1 MEKFC
6 DIDYMRPDGEALL
19 WKIREATVQLKDS
32 REFET
37 AKTIFWRVQEEM
49 THFET
54 MSSLAYVR
62 NTMNTTDTFY
72 EKEMEYLFGMQPK
85 INVEMKKFRE
95 VLLASE
101 FLKDFK
107 EELGELY
114 IQQIKAEIRL
124 TDVCNVELQ
133 VKESRLKQEYSKIAA
148 TPTTEFH
155 GEKLNFYGLLKKMQ
169 SDDREIRKEAMEAWS
184 ALYESISGKLD
195 DIYTELMKIRLQIAE
210 NLGFSSYEDMVF
222 LQMGRYTYTQDDLAV
237 FRRQVC
243 EHVVPLCKTLFENQR
258 ERLGI
263 ETLHYYDESIVFSD
277 GNAMP
282 IGTTKELLEKAGKMY
297 REISKETGE
306 FFDFMLEYDLFDL
319 ETRSG
324 KQQGGYCTTF
334 PDYKAPFIFSNFN
347 GTDADIDVLT
357 HEAGHSF
364 EAYEAMRRISLSEQT
379 FSTSEVAEIHSMSME
394 FFTYP
399 WMELFFGEQA
409 EKYRKSH
416 LWDALECIPYMACV
430 DEFQHR
436 VYKEK
441 LFDAMERRSVWHALE
456 KKYMPWR
463 DYDGNAFLEN
473 GGFWMQKQHIFMEPF
488 YYIDYALARFG
499 SLEYYGHMMQDYEG
513 AWNDYYHLC
522 CAGGSKS
529 YPELLKTGNLSSPLK
544 DGTVKK
550 ILESIKEY
558 ISV

>member
-6 DIDYMRPDGEALL
+6 EMQYVRPDGEALL
-19 WKIREATVQLKDS
+19 QKIREATMQLRDS
-32 REFET
+32 GDFET
-37 AKTIFWRVQEEM
+37 AKTIFWSVQEEA

-62 NTMNTTDTFY
+62 NTINTKDAFY
-72 EKEMEYLFGMQPK
+72 EKEMEYLFGIQPRL
-85 INVEMKKFRE
+85 NVEMKAFHE
-95 VLLASE
+95 VLLASA
-101 FLKDFK
+101 FLADFEK
-107 EELGELY
+107 ELGELY
-114 IQQIKAEIRL
+114 VQQIKADIRL
-124 TDVCNVELQ
+124 TDACNVELQ
-133 VKESRLKQEYSKIAA
+133 VKESMLKQEYSKTAA
-148 TPTTEFH
+148 APTTQFH
-155 GEKLNFYGLLKKMQ
+155 GEELNFYGLLKKMQ
-169 SDDREIRKEAMEAWS
+169 SDNRMIRKEAMKAWA
-184 ALYESISGKLD
+184 ALYESISEKLD
-195 DIYTELMKIRLQIAE
+195 SIYTELMKLRLQMAE
-210 NLGFSSYEDMVF
+210 NLGFSSYEEMVF
-222 LQMGRYTYTQDDLAV
+222 LKMGRYTYTPEDLAV

-243 EHVVPLCKTLFENQR
+243 EHVVPICEKLFENQR
-258 ERLGI
+258 QRLGI
-263 ETLHYYDESIVFSD
+263 DTLHYYDESIVFPD

-282 IGTTKELLEKAGKMY
+282 IGTTQELLEKAGKMY
-297 REISKETGE
+297 REISKETGD
-306 FFDFMLEYDLFDL
+306 FFDFMLAYDLFDL
-319 ETRSG
+319 ETRNG

-364 EAYEAMRRISLSEQT
+364 EAYEAMRRIPLTEQT

-399 WMELFFGEQA
+399 WMELFFGEHA

-416 LWDALECIPYMACV
+416 LWDALECVPYMACV

-436 VYKEK
+436 VYEEK
-441 LFDAMERRSVWHALE
+441 LFDAMERRKVWSELE

-499 SLEYYGHMMQDYEG
+499 SLEYYGHMMQDYQS
-513 AWNDYYHLC
+513 AWEDYYHLC
-522 CAGGSKS
+522 CAGGSRS
-529 YPELLKTGNLSSPLK
+529 YPELLKIGNLSSPLEE
-544 DGTVKK
+544 GTVKK
-550 ILESIKEY
+550 ILDSIEEY
-558 ISV
+558 I

>member
-6 DIDYMRPDGEALL
+6 EMQYVRPDGEALL
-19 WKIREATVQLKDS
+19 QKIREATMQLRDS
-32 REFET
+32 GDFET
-37 AKTIFWRVQEEM
+37 AKTIFWSVQEEA

-62 NTMNTTDTFY
+62 NTINTKDAFY
-72 EKEMEYLFGMQPK
+72 EKEMEYLFGIQPRL
-85 INVEMKKFRE
+85 NVEMKAFHE
-95 VLLASE
+95 VLLASA
-101 FLKDFK
+101 FLADFEK
-107 EELGELY
+107 ELGEHY
-114 IQQIKAEIRL
+114 VQQIKADIRL
-124 TDVCNVELQ
+124 TDACNVELQ
-133 VKESRLKQEYSKIAA
+133 VKESMLKQEYSKTAA
-148 TPTTEFH
+148 APTTQFH
-155 GEKLNFYGLLKKMQ
+155 GEELNFYGLLKKMQ
-169 SDDREIRKEAMEAWS
+169 SDNRLIRKEAMEAWA
-184 ALYESISGKLD
+184 ALYESISEKLD
-195 DIYTELMKIRLQIAE
+195 SIYTELMKLRLQMAE
-210 NLGFSSYEDMVF
+210 NLGFSSYEEMVF
-222 LQMGRYTYTQDDLAV
+222 LKMGRYTYTPEDLAV

-243 EHVVPLCKTLFENQR
+243 EHIVPICEKLFENQR
-258 ERLGI
+258 QRLGI
-263 ETLHYYDESIVFSD
+263 DTLHYYDESIVFPD

-282 IGTTKELLEKAGKMY
+282 IGTTQELLEKAGKMY
-297 REISKETGE
+297 REISKETGD
-306 FFDFMLEYDLFDL
+306 FFDFMLAYDLFDL
-319 ETRSG
+319 ETRNG

-364 EAYEAMRRISLSEQT
+364 EAYEAMRRIPLTEQT

-399 WMELFFGEQA
+399 WMELFFGEHA

-416 LWDALECIPYMACV
+416 LWDALECVPYMACV

-436 VYKEK
+436 VYEEK
-441 LFDAMERRSVWHALE
+441 LFDAMERRKIWSELE

-499 SLEYYGHMMQDYEG
+499 SLEYYGHMMQDYQS
-513 AWNDYYHLC
+513 AWEDYYHLC
-522 CAGGSKS
+522 CAGGSRS
-529 YPELLKTGNLSSPLK
+529 YPELLKIGNLSSPLEE
-544 DGTVKK
+544 GTVKR
-550 ILESIKEY
+550 ILDSIEEY
-558 ISV
+558 I

>member
-6 DIDYMRPDGEALL
+6 EMQYVRPDGEALL
-19 WKIREATVQLKDS
+19 QKIREATMQLRDS
-32 REFET
+32 GDFET
-37 AKTIFWRVQEEM
+37 AKTIFWSVQEEA

-62 NTMNTTDTFY
+62 NTINTKDAFY
-72 EKEMEYLFGMQPK
+72 EKEMEYLFGIQPRL
-85 INVEMKKFRE
+85 NVEMKAFHE
-95 VLLASE
+95 VLLASA
-101 FLKDFK
+101 FLADFEK
-107 EELGELY
+107 ELGELY
-114 IQQIKAEIRL
+114 VQQIKADIRL
-124 TDVCNVELQ
+124 TDACNVELQ
-133 VKESRLKQEYSKIAA
+133 VKESMLKQEYSKTAA
-148 TPTTEFH
+148 APTTQFH
-155 GEKLNFYGLLKKMQ
+155 GEELNFYGLLKKMQ
-169 SDDREIRKEAMEAWS
+169 SDNRLIRKEAMEAWA
-184 ALYESISGKLD
+184 ALYESISEKLD
-195 DIYTELMKIRLQIAE
+195 SIYTELMKLRLQMAE
-210 NLGFSSYEDMVF
+210 NLGFSSYEEMVF
-222 LQMGRYTYTQDDLAV
+222 LKMGRYTYTPEDLAV

-243 EHVVPLCKTLFENQR
+243 EHIVPICEKLFENQR
-258 ERLGI
+258 QRLGI
-263 ETLHYYDESIVFSD
+263 DTLHYYDESIVFPD

-282 IGTTKELLEKAGKMY
+282 IGTTQELLEKAGKMY
-297 REISKETGE
+297 REISKETGD
-306 FFDFMLEYDLFDL
+306 FFDFMLAYDLFDL
-319 ETRSG
+319 ETRNG

-364 EAYEAMRRISLSEQT
+364 EAYEAMRRIPLTEQT

-399 WMELFFGEQA
+399 WMELFFGEHA

-416 LWDALECIPYMACV
+416 LWDALECVPYMACV

-436 VYKEK
+436 VYEEK
-441 LFDAMERRSVWHALE
+441 LFDAMERRKIWSELE

-499 SLEYYGHMMQDYEG
+499 SLEYYGHMMQDYQS
-513 AWNDYYHLC
+513 AWEDYYHLC
-522 CAGGSKS
+522 CAGGSRS
-529 YPELLKTGNLSSPLK
+529 YPELLKIGNLSSPLEE
-544 DGTVKK
+544 GTVKK
-550 ILESIKEY
+550 ILDSIEEY
-558 ISV
+558 I

>member
-6 DIDYMRPDGEALL
+6 EMQYVRPDGEALL
-19 WKIREATVQLKDS
+19 QKIREATMQLRDS
-32 REFET
+32 GDFET
-37 AKTIFWRVQEEM
+37 AKTIFWSVQEEA

-62 NTMNTTDTFY
+62 NTINTKDAFY
-72 EKEMEYLFGMQPK
+72 EKEMEYLFGIQPRL
-85 INVEMKKFRE
+85 NVEMKAFHE
-95 VLLASE
+95 VLLASA
-101 FLKDFK
+101 FLADFEK
-107 EELGELY
+107 ELGELY
-114 IQQIKAEIRL
+114 VQQIKADIRL
-124 TDVCNVELQ
+124 TDACNVELQ
-133 VKESRLKQEYSKIAA
+133 VKESMLKQEYSKTAA
-148 TPTTEFH
+148 APTTQFH
-155 GEKLNFYGLLKKMQ
+155 GEELNFYGLLKKMQ
-169 SDDREIRKEAMEAWS
+169 SDDRLIRKEAMEAWA
-184 ALYESISGKLD
+184 ALYESISEKLD
-195 DIYTELMKIRLQIAE
+195 SIYTELMKLRLQMAE
-210 NLGFSSYEDMVF
+210 NLGFSSYEEMVF
-222 LQMGRYTYTQDDLAV
+222 LKMGRYTYTPEDLAV

-243 EHVVPLCKTLFENQR
+243 EHVVPICEKLFENQR
-258 ERLGI
+258 QRLGI
-263 ETLHYYDESIVFSD
+263 DTLHYYDESIVFPD

-282 IGTTKELLEKAGKMY
+282 IGTTQELLEKAGKMY
-297 REISKETGE
+297 REISKETGD
-306 FFDFMLEYDLFDL
+306 FFDFMLAYDLFDL
-319 ETRSG
+319 ETRNG

-364 EAYEAMRRISLSEQT
+364 EAYEAMRRIPLTEQT

-399 WMELFFGEQA
+399 WMELFFGEHA

-416 LWDALECIPYMACV
+416 LWDALECVPYMACV

-436 VYKEK
+436 VYEEK
-441 LFDAMERRSVWHALE
+441 LFDAMERRKVWSELE

-499 SLEYYGHMMQDYEG
+499 SLEYYGHMMQDYQS
-513 AWNDYYHLC
+513 AWEDYYHLC
-522 CAGGSKS
+522 CAGGSRS
-529 YPELLKTGNLSSPLK
+529 YPELLKIGNLSSPLEE
-544 DGTVKK
+544 GTVKK
-550 ILESIKEY
+550 ILDSIEEY
-558 ISV
+558 I

>member
-6 DIDYMRPDGEALL
+6 EMQYVRPDGEVLL
-19 WKIREATVQLKDS
+19 QKIREATMQLRDS
-32 REFET
+32 GDFET
-37 AKTIFWRVQEEM
+37 AKTIFWSVQEEA

-62 NTMNTTDTFY
+62 NTINTKDAFY
-72 EKEMEYLFGMQPK
+72 EKEMEYLFGIQPRL
-85 INVEMKKFRE
+85 NVEMKAFHE
-95 VLLASE
+95 VLLASA
-101 FLKDFK
+101 FLADFEK
-107 EELGELY
+107 ELGELY
-114 IQQIKAEIRL
+114 IQQIKADIRL
-124 TDVCNVELQ
+124 TDACNVELQ
-133 VKESRLKQEYSKIAA
+133 VKESMLKQEYSKTAA
-148 TPTTEFH
+148 APTTQFH
-155 GEKLNFYGLLKKMQ
+155 GEELNFYGLLKKMQ
-169 SDDREIRKEAMEAWS
+169 SDDRLIRKEAMEAWA
-184 ALYESISGKLD
+184 ALYESISEKLD
-195 DIYTELMKIRLQIAE
+195 SIYTELMKLRLQMAG
-210 NLGFSSYEDMVF
+210 NLGFSSYEEMVF
-222 LQMGRYTYTQDDLAV
+222 LKMGRYTYTPEDLAV

-243 EHVVPLCKTLFENQR
+243 EHVVPICEKLFENQR
-258 ERLGI
+258 QRLGI
-263 ETLHYYDESIVFSD
+263 DTLHYYDESIVFPD

-282 IGTTKELLEKAGKMY
+282 IGTTQELLEKAGKMY
-297 REISKETGE
+297 REISKETGD

-319 ETRSG
+319 ETRNG

-364 EAYEAMRRISLSEQT
+364 EAYEAMRRIPLTEQT

-399 WMELFFGEQA
+399 WMELFFGEHA

-416 LWDALECIPYMACV
+416 LWDALECVPYMACV

-436 VYKEK
+436 VYEEK
-441 LFDAMERRSVWHALE
+441 LFDAMERRKVWSELE

-499 SLEYYGHMMQDYEG
+499 SLEYYGHMMQDYQS
-513 AWNDYYHLC
+513 AWEDYYHLC
-522 CAGGSKS
+522 CAGGSRS
-529 YPELLKTGNLSSPLK
+529 YPELLKIGNLSSPLEE
-544 DGTVKK
+544 GTVKK
-550 ILESIKEY
+550 ILDSIEEY
-558 ISV
+558 I

>member
-6 DIDYMRPDGEALL
+6 EMQYVRPDGEELL
-19 WKIREATVQLKDS
+19 QKIREATIQLRDS
-32 REFET
+32 GDFET
-37 AKTIFWRVQEEM
+37 AKTIFWSVQEEA

-62 NTMNTTDTFY
+62 NTINTKDAFY
-72 EKEMEYLFGMQPK
+72 EKEMEYLFGIQPRLD
-85 INVEMKKFRE
+85 VEMKAFHE
-95 VLLASE
+95 VLLASA
-101 FLKDFK
+101 FLADFEK
-107 EELGELY
+107 ELGELY
-114 IQQIKAEIRL
+114 IQQIKADIRL
-124 TDVCNVELQ
+124 TDACNVELQ
-133 VKESRLKQEYSKIAA
+133 VKESMLKQEYSKTAA
-148 TPTTEFH
+148 APTTQFH
-155 GEKLNFYGLLKKMQ
+155 GEELNFYGLLKKMQ
-169 SDDREIRKEAMEAWS
+169 SDDRLIRKEAMEAWA
-184 ALYESISGKLD
+184 ALYESISEKLD
-195 DIYTELMKIRLQIAE
+195 NIYTELMKLRLQMAE
-210 NLGFSSYEDMVF
+210 NLGFSSYEEMVF
-222 LQMGRYTYTQDDLAV
+222 LKMGRYTYTPEDLAV

-243 EHVVPLCKTLFENQR
+243 DYVVPICEKLFENQR
-258 ERLGI
+258 QRLGI
-263 ETLHYYDESIVFSD
+263 DTLRYYDESIVFPD

-297 REISKETGE
+297 REISKETGD

-319 ETRSG
+319 ETRNG

-364 EAYEAMRRISLSEQT
+364 EAYEAMRRIPLTEQT

-399 WMELFFGEQA
+399 WMELFFGEHA

-416 LWDALECIPYMACV
+416 LWDALECVPYMACV

-436 VYKEK
+436 VYEEK
-441 LFDAMERRSVWHALE
+441 LFDAMERRKVWSELE

-473 GGFWMQKQHIFMEPF
+473 GGFWMQKQHIFMDPF

-499 SLEYYGHMMQDYEG
+499 SLEYYGHMMQDYQS
-513 AWNDYYHLC
+513 AWEDYYHLC
-522 CAGGSKS
+522 CAGGSRS
-529 YPELLKTGNLSSPLK
+529 YPELLKIGYLSSPLEE
-544 DGTVKK
+544 GTVKK
-550 ILESIKEY
+550 VLESIEEY
-558 ISV
+558 I

>member
-6 DIDYMRPDGEALL
+6 EMQYVRPDGEVLL
-19 WKIREATVQLKDS
+19 QKIREATMQLRDS
-32 REFET
+32 GDFET
-37 AKTIFWRVQEEM
+37 AKTIFWSVQEEA

-62 NTMNTTDTFY
+62 NTINTKDAFY
-72 EKEMEYLFGMQPK
+72 EKEMEYLFGIQPRL
-85 INVEMKKFRE
+85 NVEMKAFHE
-95 VLLASE
+95 VLLASA
-101 FLKDFK
+101 FLADFEK
-107 EELGELY
+107 ELGELY
-114 IQQIKAEIRL
+114 VQQIKADIRL
-124 TDVCNVELQ
+124 TDACNVELQ
-133 VKESRLKQEYSKIAA
+133 VKESMLKQEYSKTAA
-148 TPTTEFH
+148 APTTQFH
-155 GEKLNFYGLLKKMQ
+155 GEELNFYGLLKKMQ
-169 SDDREIRKEAMEAWS
+169 SDNRLIRKEAMKAWA
-184 ALYESISGKLD
+184 ALYESISEKLD
-195 DIYTELMKIRLQIAE
+195 SIYTELMKLRLQMAG
-210 NLGFSSYEDMVF
+210 NLGFSSYEEMVF
-222 LQMGRYTYTQDDLAV
+222 LKMGRYTYTPEDLAV

-243 EHVVPLCKTLFENQR
+243 EHVVPICEKLFENQR
-258 ERLGI
+258 RRLGI
-263 ETLHYYDESIVFSD
+263 DTLHYYDESIVFPD

-282 IGTTKELLEKAGKMY
+282 IGTTQELLEKAGKMY
-297 REISKETGE
+297 REISKETGD
-306 FFDFMLEYDLFDL
+306 FFDFMLAYDLFDL
-319 ETRSG
+319 ETRNG

-364 EAYEAMRRISLSEQT
+364 EAYEAMRRIPLTEQT

-399 WMELFFGEQA
+399 WMELFFGEHA

-416 LWDALECIPYMACV
+416 LWDALECVPYMACV

-436 VYKEK
+436 VYEEK
-441 LFDAMERRSVWHALE
+441 LFDAMERRKVWSELE

-499 SLEYYGHMMQDYEG
+499 SLEYYGHMMQDYQS
-513 AWNDYYHLC
+513 AWEDYYHLC
-522 CAGGSKS
+522 CAGGSRS
-529 YPELLKTGNLSSPLK
+529 YPELLKIGNLSSPLEE
-544 DGTVKK
+544 GTVKK
-550 ILESIKEY
+550 ILDSIEEY
-558 ISV
+558 I

>member
-6 DIDYMRPDGEALL
+6 EMQYVRPDGEALL
-19 WKIREATVQLKDS
+19 QKIREATMQLRDS
-32 REFET
+32 GDFET
-37 AKTIFWRVQEEM
+37 AKTIFWSVQEEA

-62 NTMNTTDTFY
+62 NTIDTKDAFY
-72 EKEMEYLFGMQPK
+72 EKEMEYLFGIQPRL
-85 INVEMKKFRE
+85 NVEMKAFHE
-95 VLLASE
+95 VLLASA
-101 FLKDFK
+101 FLADFEK
-107 EELGELY
+107 ELGELY
-114 IQQIKAEIRL
+114 VQQIKADIRL
-124 TDVCNVELQ
+124 TDACNVELQ
-133 VKESRLKQEYSKIAA
+133 VKESMLKQEYSKTAA
-148 TPTTEFH
+148 APTTQFH
-155 GEKLNFYGLLKKMQ
+155 GEELNFYGLLKKMQ
-169 SDDREIRKEAMEAWS
+169 SDNRLIRKEAMKAWA
-184 ALYESISGKLD
+184 ALYESISEKLD
-195 DIYTELMKIRLQIAE
+195 SIYTELMKLRLQMAE
-210 NLGFSSYEDMVF
+210 NLGFSSYEEMVF
-222 LQMGRYTYTQDDLAV
+222 LKMGRYTYTPEDLAV

-243 EHVVPLCKTLFENQR
+243 EHVVPICEKLFENQR
-258 ERLGI
+258 QRLGI
-263 ETLHYYDESIVFSD
+263 DTLHYYDESIVFPD

-282 IGTTKELLEKAGKMY
+282 IGTTQELLEKAGKMY
-297 REISKETGE
+297 REISKETGD
-306 FFDFMLEYDLFDL
+306 FFDFMLAYDLFDL
-319 ETRSG
+319 ETRNG

-364 EAYEAMRRISLSEQT
+364 EAYEAMRRIPLTEQT

-399 WMELFFGEQA
+399 WMELFFGEHA

-416 LWDALECIPYMACV
+416 LWDVLECVPYMACV

-436 VYKEK
+436 VYEEK
-441 LFDAMERRSVWHALE
+441 LFDAMERRKVWSELE

-499 SLEYYGHMMQDYEG
+499 SLEYYGHMMQDYQS
-513 AWNDYYHLC
+513 AWEDYYHLC
-522 CAGGSKS
+522 CAGGSRS
-529 YPELLKTGNLSSPLK
+529 YPELLKIGNLSSPLEE
-544 DGTVKK
+544 GTVKK
-550 ILESIKEY
+550 ILDSIEEY
-558 ISV
+558 I

>member
-1 MEKFC
+1 MQ
-6 DIDYMRPDGEALL
+6 YVRPDGEALIRD
-19 WKIREATVQLKDS
+19 IREATNGLKDS
-32 REFET
+32 KVYET
-37 AKTIFWRVQEEM
+37 ARNIFWKIQEEA

-54 MSSLAYVR
+54 MSSLASVR
-62 NTMNTTDTFY
+62 NTIDTTDEFY

-85 INVEMKKFRE
+85 IDVEMKAFQE
-95 VLLASE
+95 ALLASDFLEE
-101 FLKDFK
+101 FEK
-107 EELGELY
+107 ELGELY
-114 IQQIKAEIRL
+114 MQQLKANIRL
-124 TDVCNVELQ
+124 TDACNVELQ
-133 VKESRLKQEYSKIAA
+133 VKESMLKQEYSKIAA
-148 TPTTEFH
+148 APTTEFH
-155 GEKLNFYGLLKKMQ
+155 GEELNFYGLLKKMQ
-169 SDDREIRKEAMEAWS
+169 SDDRLIRKEALEAWS

-195 DIYTELMKIRLQIAE
+195 EIYTELMKLRLQMAE
-210 NLGFSSYEDMVF
+210 NLGFESYEDMVF
-222 LQMGRYTYTQDDLAV
+222 LKMGRFTYTPEDLAV
-237 FRRQVC
+237 FRQQVC
-243 EHVVPLCKTLFENQR
+243 EHVVPICEKLFENQR
-258 ERLGI
+258 QRLGLDA
-263 ETLHYYDESIVFSD
+263 LHYYDESMVFPD

-282 IGTTKELLEKAGKMY
+282 MGTTQELLDKAGKMY

-319 ETRSG
+319 ETRNG

-334 PDYKAPFIFSNFN
+334 PDFKAPFIFSNFN

-364 EAYEAMRRISLSEQT
+364 EAYEAMRRIPLTEQT

-416 LWDALECIPYMACV
+416 LWDALECVPYMACV

-436 VYKEK
+436 VYDEK
-441 LFDAMERRSVWHALE
+441 LFDAMERRKVWSELE

-473 GGFWMQKQHIFMEPF
+473 GGFWMQKQHIFMYPF

-499 SLEYYGHMMQDYEG
+499 SLEYYGHMMQDYQS
-513 AWNDYYHLC
+513 AWKDYYHLC

-529 YPELLKTGNLSSPLK
+529 YPELLKIGNLSSPFEE
-544 DGTVKK
+544 GTVKNV
-550 ILESIKEY
+550 LELIKDY
-558 ISV
+558 I

>member
-6 DIDYMRPDGEALL
+6 EMQYVRPDGEALL
-19 WKIREATVQLKDS
+19 QKIREATMQLRDS
-32 REFET
+32 GDFET
-37 AKTIFWRVQEEM
+37 AKTIFWSVQEEA

-62 NTMNTTDTFY
+62 NTINTKDAFY
-72 EKEMEYLFGMQPK
+72 EKEMEYLFGIQPRL
-85 INVEMKKFRE
+85 NVEMKAFHE
-95 VLLASE
+95 VLLASA
-101 FLKDFK
+101 FLADFEK
-107 EELGELY
+107 ELGELY
-114 IQQIKAEIRL
+114 VQQIKADIRL
-124 TDVCNVELQ
+124 TDACNVELQ
-133 VKESRLKQEYSKIAA
+133 VKESMLKQEYSKTAA
-148 TPTTEFH
+148 APTTQFH
-155 GEKLNFYGLLKKMQ
+155 GEELNFYGLLKKMQ
-169 SDDREIRKEAMEAWS
+169 SDNRLIRKEAMEAWA
-184 ALYESISGKLD
+184 ALYESISEKLD
-195 DIYTELMKIRLQIAE
+195 SIYTELMKLRLQMAE
-210 NLGFSSYEDMVF
+210 NLGFSSYEEMVF
-222 LQMGRYTYTQDDLAV
+222 LKMGRYTYTPEDLAV

-243 EHVVPLCKTLFENQR
+243 EHIVPICEKLFENQR
-258 ERLGI
+258 QRLGI
-263 ETLHYYDESIVFSD
+263 DTLHYYDESIVFPD

-282 IGTTKELLEKAGKMY
+282 IGTTQELLEKAGKMY
-297 REISKETGE
+297 REISKETGD
-306 FFDFMLEYDLFDL
+306 FFDFMLAYDLFDL
-319 ETRSG
+319 ETRNG

-364 EAYEAMRRISLSEQT
+364 EAYEAMRRIPLTEQT

-399 WMELFFGEQA
+399 WMELFFGEHA

-416 LWDALECIPYMACV
+416 LWDALECVPYMACV

-436 VYKEK
+436 VYEEK
-441 LFDAMERRSVWHALE
+441 LFDAMERRKIWSELE

-499 SLEYYGHMMQDYEG
+499 SLEYYGHMMQDYQS
-513 AWNDYYHLC
+513 AWEDYYHLC
-522 CAGGSKS
+522 CAGGSRS
-529 YPELLKTGNLSSPLK
+529 YPELLKIGNLSSPLEE
-544 DGTVKK
+544 GTVKR
-550 ILESIKEY
+550 ILDSIEEY
-558 ISV
+558 I

>member
-6 DIDYMRPDGEALL
+6 EMQYVRPDGEALL
-19 WKIREATVQLKDS
+19 QKIREATMQLRDS
-32 REFET
+32 GDFET
-37 AKTIFWRVQEEM
+37 AKTIFWSVQEEA

-62 NTMNTTDTFY
+62 NTINTKDAFY
-72 EKEMEYLFGMQPK
+72 EKEMEYLFGIQPRL
-85 INVEMKKFRE
+85 NVEMKAFHE
-95 VLLASE
+95 VLLASA
-101 FLKDFK
+101 FLADFEK
-107 EELGELY
+107 ELGELY
-114 IQQIKAEIRL
+114 VQQIKADIRL
-124 TDVCNVELQ
+124 TDACNVELQ
-133 VKESRLKQEYSKIAA
+133 VKESMLKQEYSKTAA
-148 TPTTEFH
+148 APTTQFH
-155 GEKLNFYGLLKKMQ
+155 GEELNFYGLLKKMQ
-169 SDDREIRKEAMEAWS
+169 SDNRLIRKEAMEAWA
-184 ALYESISGKLD
+184 ALYESISEKLD
-195 DIYTELMKIRLQIAE
+195 SIYTELMKLRLQMAE
-210 NLGFSSYEDMVF
+210 NLGFSSYEEMVF
-222 LQMGRYTYTQDDLAV
+222 LKMGRYTYTPEDLAV

-243 EHVVPLCKTLFENQR
+243 EHVVPICEKLFENQR
-258 ERLGI
+258 RRLGI
-263 ETLHYYDESIVFSD
+263 DTLHYYDESIVFPD

-282 IGTTKELLEKAGKMY
+282 IGTTQELLEKAGKMY
-297 REISKETGE
+297 REISKETGD
-306 FFDFMLEYDLFDL
+306 FFDFMLAYDLFDL
-319 ETRSG
+319 ETRNG

-364 EAYEAMRRISLSEQT
+364 EAYEAMRRIPLTEQT

-399 WMELFFGEQA
+399 WMELFFGEHA

-416 LWDALECIPYMACV
+416 LWDALECVPYMACV

-436 VYKEK
+436 VYEEK
-441 LFDAMERRSVWHALE
+441 LFDAMERRKVWSELE

-499 SLEYYGHMMQDYEG
+499 SLEYYGHMMQDYQS
-513 AWNDYYHLC
+513 AWEDYYHLC
-522 CAGGSKS
+522 CAGGSRS
-529 YPELLKTGNLSSPLK
+529 YPELLKIGNLSSPLEE
-544 DGTVKK
+544 GTVKK
-550 ILESIKEY
+550 ILDSIEEY
-558 ISV
+558 I

>member
-6 DIDYMRPDGEALL
+6 EMQYVRPDGEALL
-19 WKIREATVQLKDS
+19 QKIREATMQLRDS
-32 REFET
+32 GDFET
-37 AKTIFWRVQEEM
+37 AKTIFWSVQEEA

-62 NTMNTTDTFY
+62 NTINTKDAFY
-72 EKEMEYLFGMQPK
+72 EKEMEYLFGIQPK
-85 INVEMKKFRE
+85 LNVEMKAFHE
-95 VLLASE
+95 VLLASA
-101 FLKDFK
+101 FLADFEK
-107 EELGELY
+107 ELGELY
-114 IQQIKAEIRL
+114 IQQIKADIRL
-124 TDVCNVELQ
+124 TDACNVELQ
-133 VKESRLKQEYSKIAA
+133 VKESMLKQEYSKTAA
-148 TPTTEFH
+148 APTTQFH
-155 GEKLNFYGLLKKMQ
+155 GEELNFYGLLKKMQ
-169 SDDREIRKEAMEAWS
+169 SDDRLIRKEAMEAWA
-184 ALYESISGKLD
+184 ALYESISEKLD
-195 DIYTELMKIRLQIAE
+195 SIYTELMKLRLQMAE
-210 NLGFSSYEDMVF
+210 NLGFSSYEEMVF
-222 LQMGRYTYTQDDLAV
+222 LKMGRYTYTPEDLAV

-243 EHVVPLCKTLFENQR
+243 EHIVPICEKLFENQR
-258 ERLGI
+258 QRLGI
-263 ETLHYYDESIVFSD
+263 DTLHYYDESIVFPD

-282 IGTTKELLEKAGKMY
+282 IGTTQELLEKAGKMY
-297 REISKETGE
+297 REISKETGD
-306 FFDFMLEYDLFDL
+306 FFDFMLAYDLFDL
-319 ETRSG
+319 ETRNG

-364 EAYEAMRRISLSEQT
+364 EAYEAMRRIPLTEQT

-399 WMELFFGEQA
+399 WMELFFGEHA

-416 LWDALECIPYMACV
+416 LWDALECVPYMACV

-436 VYKEK
+436 VYEEK
-441 LFDAMERRSVWHALE
+441 LFDAMERRKIWSELE

-499 SLEYYGHMMQDYEG
+499 SLEYYGHMMQDYQS
-513 AWNDYYHLC
+513 AWEDYYHLC
-522 CAGGSKS
+522 CAGGSRS
-529 YPELLKTGNLSSPLK
+529 YPELLKIGNLSSPLEE
-544 DGTVKK
+544 GTVKR
-550 ILESIKEY
+550 ILDSIEEY
-558 ISV
+558 I

>member
-6 DIDYMRPDGEALL
+6 EMQYVRPDGEELL
-19 WKIREATVQLKDS
+19 QKIREATIQLRDS
-32 REFET
+32 GDFET
-37 AKTIFWRVQEEM
+37 AKTIFWSVQEEA

-62 NTMNTTDTFY
+62 NTINTKDAFY
-72 EKEMEYLFGMQPK
+72 EKEMEYLFGIQPRLD
-85 INVEMKKFRE
+85 VEMKAFHE
-95 VLLASE
+95 VLLASA
-101 FLKDFK
+101 FLADFEK
-107 EELGELY
+107 ELGELY
-114 IQQIKAEIRL
+114 IQQIKADIRL
-124 TDVCNVELQ
+124 TDACNVELQ
-133 VKESRLKQEYSKIAA
+133 VKESMLKQEYSKTAA
-148 TPTTEFH
+148 APTTQFH
-155 GEKLNFYGLLKKMQ
+155 GEELNFYGLLKKMQ
-169 SDDREIRKEAMEAWS
+169 SDDRLIRKEAMEAWA
-184 ALYESISGKLD
+184 ALYESISEKLD
-195 DIYTELMKIRLQIAE
+195 NIYTELMKLRLQMAE
-210 NLGFSSYEDMVF
+210 NLGFSSYEEMVF
-222 LQMGRYTYTQDDLAV
+222 LKMGRYTYTPEDLAV

-243 EHVVPLCKTLFENQR
+243 DYVVPICEKLFENQR
-258 ERLGI
+258 QRLGI
-263 ETLHYYDESIVFSD
+263 DTLRYYDESIVFPD

-297 REISKETGE
+297 REISKETGD

-319 ETRSG
+319 ETRNG

-364 EAYEAMRRISLSEQT
+364 EAYEAMRRIPLTEQT

-399 WMELFFGEQA
+399 WMELFFGEHA

-416 LWDALECIPYMACV
+416 LWDALECVPYMACV

-436 VYKEK
+436 VYEEK
-441 LFDAMERRSVWHALE
+441 LFDAMERRKVWSELE

-473 GGFWMQKQHIFMEPF
+473 GGFWMQKQHIFMDPF

-499 SLEYYGHMMQDYEG
+499 SLEYYGHMMQDYQS
-513 AWNDYYHLC
+513 AWEDYYHLC
-522 CAGGSKS
+522 CAGGSRS
-529 YPELLKTGNLSSPLK
+529 YPELLKIGNLSSPLEE
-544 DGTVKK
+544 GTVKK
-550 ILESIKEY
+550 VLESIEEY
-558 ISV
+558 I

>member
-6 DIDYMRPDGEALL
+6 EMQYVRPDGEALL
-19 WKIREATVQLKDS
+19 QKIREATMQLRDS
-32 REFET
+32 GDFET
-37 AKTIFWRVQEEM
+37 AKTIFWSVQEKA

-62 NTMNTTDTFY
+62 NTINTKDAFY
-72 EKEMEYLFGMQPK
+72 EKEMEYLFGIQPRL
-85 INVEMKKFRE
+85 NVEMKAFHE
-95 VLLASE
+95 VLLASA
-101 FLKDFK
+101 FLADFEK
-107 EELGELY
+107 ELGELY
-114 IQQIKAEIRL
+114 VQQIKADIRL
-124 TDVCNVELQ
+124 TDACNVELQ
-133 VKESRLKQEYSKIAA
+133 VKESMLKQEYSKTAA
-148 TPTTEFH
+148 APTTQFH
-155 GEKLNFYGLLKKMQ
+155 GEELNFYGLLKKMQ
-169 SDDREIRKEAMEAWS
+169 SDDRLIRKEAMEAWA
-184 ALYESISGKLD
+184 ALYESISEKLD
-195 DIYTELMKIRLQIAE
+195 SIYTELMKLRLQMAE
-210 NLGFSSYEDMVF
+210 NLGFSSYEEMVF
-222 LQMGRYTYTQDDLAV
+222 LKMGRYTYTPEDLAV

-243 EHVVPLCKTLFENQR
+243 EHVVPICEKLFENQR
-258 ERLGI
+258 RRLGI
-263 ETLHYYDESIVFSD
+263 DTLHYYDESIVFPD

-282 IGTTKELLEKAGKMY
+282 IGTTQELLEKAGNMY
-297 REISKETGE
+297 REISKETGD
-306 FFDFMLEYDLFDL
+306 FFDFMLAYDLFDL
-319 ETRSG
+319 ETRNG

-364 EAYEAMRRISLSEQT
+364 EAYEAMRRIPLTEQT

-399 WMELFFGEQA
+399 WMELFFGEHA

-416 LWDALECIPYMACV
+416 LWDALECVPYMACV

-436 VYKEK
+436 VYEEK
-441 LFDAMERRSVWHALE
+441 LFDAMERRKIWSELE

-499 SLEYYGHMMQDYEG
+499 SLEYYGHMMQDYQS
-513 AWNDYYHLC
+513 AWEDYYHLC
-522 CAGGSKS
+522 CAGGSRS
-529 YPELLKTGNLSSPLK
+529 YPELLKIGNLSSPLEE
-544 DGTVKK
+544 GTVKK
-550 ILESIKEY
+550 ILDSIEEY
-558 ISV
+558 I

>member
-6 DIDYMRPDGEALL
+6 NMQYVRPDGEALIRD
-19 WKIREATVQLKDS
+19 IREATNGLKDS
-32 REFET
+32 KVYET
-37 AKTIFWRVQEEM
+37 ARNIFWKIQEEA

-54 MSSLAYVR
+54 MSSLASVR
-62 NTMNTTDTFY
+62 NTIDTTDEFY
-72 EKEMEYLFGMQPK
+72 EKEMEYLFGMQPR
-85 INVEMKKFRE
+85 IDVEMKAFQE
-95 VLLASE
+95 ALLASDFLEE
-101 FLKDFK
+101 FEK
-107 EELGELY
+107 ELGELY
-114 IQQIKAEIRL
+114 MQQLKANIRL
-124 TDVCNVELQ
+124 TDACNVELQ
-133 VKESRLKQEYSKIAA
+133 VKESMLKQEYSKIAA
-148 TPTTEFH
+148 APTTEFH
-155 GEKLNFYGLLKKMQ
+155 GEELNFYGLLKKMQ
-169 SDDREIRKEAMEAWS
+169 SDDRLIRKEALEAWS
-184 ALYESISGKLD
+184 ALYESISGELD
-195 DIYTELMKIRLQIAE
+195 EIYTELMKLRLQMAE
-210 NLGFSSYEDMVF
+210 NLEFESYEDMVF
-222 LQMGRYTYTQDDLAV
+222 LKMGRFTYTPEDLAV
-237 FRRQVC
+237 FRQQVC
-243 EHVVPLCKTLFENQR
+243 EHVVPICEKLFENQR
-258 ERLGI
+258 QRLGLDA
-263 ETLHYYDESIVFSD
+263 LHYYDESIVFPD

-282 IGTTKELLEKAGKMY
+282 MGTTQELLDKAGKMY

-319 ETRSG
+319 ETRNG

-334 PDYKAPFIFSNFN
+334 PDFKAPFIFSNFN

-364 EAYEAMRRISLSEQT
+364 EAYEAMRRIPLTEQT

-416 LWDALECIPYMACV
+416 LWDALECVPYMACV

-436 VYKEK
+436 VYDEK
-441 LFDAMERRSVWHALE
+441 LFDAMERRKVWSELE

-473 GGFWMQKQHIFMEPF
+473 GGFWMQKQHIFMYPF

-499 SLEYYGHMMQDYEG
+499 SLEYYGHMMKDYQS
-513 AWNDYYHLC
+513 AWKDYYHLC

-529 YPELLKTGNLSSPLK
+529 YPDLLKIGNLSSPFEE
-544 DGTVKK
+544 GTVKNV
-550 ILESIKEY
+550 LELIKDY
-558 ISV
+558 I

>member
-6 DIDYMRPDGEALL
+6 NMQYVRPDGEALIRD
-19 WKIREATVQLKDS
+19 IREATNGLKDS
-32 REFET
+32 KVYET
-37 AKTIFWRVQEEM
+37 ARNIFWKIQEEA

-54 MSSLAYVR
+54 MSSLASVR
-62 NTMNTTDTFY
+62 NTIDTTDEFY

-85 INVEMKKFRE
+85 IDVEMKAFQE
-95 VLLASE
+95 ALLASDFLEE
-101 FLKDFK
+101 FEK
-107 EELGELY
+107 ELGELY
-114 IQQIKAEIRL
+114 MQQLKANIRL
-124 TDVCNVELQ
+124 TDACNVELQ
-133 VKESRLKQEYSKIAA
+133 VKESMLKQEYSKIAVV
-148 TPTTEFH
+148 PTTEFH
-155 GEKLNFYGLLKKMQ
+155 GEELNFYGLLKKMQ
-169 SDDREIRKEAMEAWS
+169 SDDRLIRKEALEAWS

-195 DIYTELMKIRLQIAE
+195 EIYTELMKLRLQMAE
-210 NLGFSSYEDMVF
+210 NLGFESYEDMVF
-222 LQMGRYTYTQDDLAV
+222 LKMGRFTYTPEDLAV
-237 FRRQVC
+237 FRQQVC
-243 EHVVPLCKTLFENQR
+243 EHVVPICEKLFENQR
-258 ERLGI
+258 QRLGLDA
-263 ETLHYYDESIVFSD
+263 LHYYDESMVFPD

-282 IGTTKELLEKAGKMY
+282 MGTTQELLDKAGKMY

-319 ETRSG
+319 ETRNG

-334 PDYKAPFIFSNFN
+334 PDFKAPFIFSNFN

-364 EAYEAMRRISLSEQT
+364 EAYEAMRRIPLTEQT

-416 LWDALECIPYMACV
+416 LWDALECVPYMACV

-436 VYKEK
+436 VYDEK
-441 LFDAMERRSVWHALE
+441 LFDAMERRKVWSELE

-463 DYDGNAFLEN
+463 DYDGNTFLEN
-473 GGFWMQKQHIFMEPF
+473 GGFWMQKQHIFMYPF

-499 SLEYYGHMMQDYEG
+499 SLEYYGHMMQDYQS
-513 AWNDYYHLC
+513 AWKDYYHLC

-529 YPELLKTGNLSSPLK
+529 YPELLKIGNLSSPFEE
-544 DGTVKK
+544 GTVKK
-550 ILESIKEY
+550 ILDLIEEY
-558 ISV
+558 I

>member
-6 DIDYMRPDGEALL
+6 EMQYVRPDGEALL
-19 WKIREATVQLKDS
+19 QKIREATMQLRDS
-32 REFET
+32 GDFET
-37 AKTIFWRVQEEM
+37 AKTIFWSVQEEA

-62 NTMNTTDTFY
+62 NTINTKDAFY
-72 EKEMEYLFGMQPK
+72 EKEMEYLFGIQPRL
-85 INVEMKKFRE
+85 NVEMKAFHE
-95 VLLASE
+95 VLLASA
-101 FLKDFK
+101 FLADFEK
-107 EELGELY
+107 ELGELY
-114 IQQIKAEIRL
+114 VQQIKADIRL
-124 TDVCNVELQ
+124 TDACNVELQ
-133 VKESRLKQEYSKIAA
+133 VKESMLKQEYSKTAA
-148 TPTTEFH
+148 APTTQFH
-155 GEKLNFYGLLKKMQ
+155 GEELNFYGLLKKMQ
-169 SDDREIRKEAMEAWS
+169 SDNRLIRKEAMKAWA
-184 ALYESISGKLD
+184 ALYESISEKLD
-195 DIYTELMKIRLQIAE
+195 SIYTELMKLRLQMAE
-210 NLGFSSYEDMVF
+210 NLGFSSYEEMVF
-222 LQMGRYTYTQDDLAV
+222 LKMGRYTYTPEDLAV

-243 EHVVPLCKTLFENQR
+243 EHVVPICEKLFENQR
-258 ERLGI
+258 QRLGI
-263 ETLHYYDESIVFSD
+263 DTLHYYDESIVFPD

-282 IGTTKELLEKAGKMY
+282 IGTTQELLEKAGKMY
-297 REISKETGE
+297 REISKETGD
-306 FFDFMLEYDLFDL
+306 FFDFMLAYDLFDL
-319 ETRSG
+319 ETRNG

-364 EAYEAMRRISLSEQT
+364 EAYEAMRRIPLTEQT

-399 WMELFFGEQA
+399 WMELFFGEHA

-416 LWDALECIPYMACV
+416 LWDALECVPYMACV

-436 VYKEK
+436 VYEEK
-441 LFDAMERRSVWHALE
+441 LFDAMERRKVWSELE

-499 SLEYYGHMMQDYEG
+499 SLEYYGHMMQDYQS
-513 AWNDYYHLC
+513 AWEDYYHLC
-522 CAGGSKS
+522 CAGGSRS
-529 YPELLKTGNLSSPLK
+529 YPELLKIGNLSSPLEE
-544 DGTVKK
+544 GTVKK
-550 ILESIKEY
+550 ILDSIEEY
-558 ISV
+558 I

>member
-6 DIDYMRPDGEALL
+6 EMQYVRPDGEALL
-19 WKIREATVQLKDS
+19 QKIREATMQLRDS
-32 REFET
+32 GDFET
-37 AKTIFWRVQEEM
+37 AKTIFWSVQEEA

-62 NTMNTTDTFY
+62 NTINTKDAFY
-72 EKEMEYLFGMQPK
+72 EKEMEYLFGIQPRL
-85 INVEMKKFRE
+85 NVEMKAFHE
-95 VLLASE
+95 VLLASA
-101 FLKDFK
+101 FLADFEK
-107 EELGELY
+107 ELGELY
-114 IQQIKAEIRL
+114 VQQIKADIRL
-124 TDVCNVELQ
+124 TDACNVELQ
-133 VKESRLKQEYSKIAA
+133 VKESMLKQEYSKTAA
-148 TPTTEFH
+148 APTTQFH
-155 GEKLNFYGLLKKMQ
+155 GEELNFYGLLKKMQ
-169 SDDREIRKEAMEAWS
+169 SDNRLIRKEAMKAWA
-184 ALYESISGKLD
+184 ALYESISEKLD
-195 DIYTELMKIRLQIAE
+195 SIYTELMKLRLQMAG
-210 NLGFSSYEDMVF
+210 NLGFSSYEEMVF
-222 LQMGRYTYTQDDLAV
+222 LKMGRYTYTPEDLAV

-243 EHVVPLCKTLFENQR
+243 EHVVPICEKLFENQR
-258 ERLGI
+258 RRLGI
-263 ETLHYYDESIVFSD
+263 DTLHYYDESIVFPD

-282 IGTTKELLEKAGKMY
+282 IGTTQELLEKAGKMY
-297 REISKETGE
+297 REISKETGD

-319 ETRSG
+319 ETRNG

-364 EAYEAMRRISLSEQT
+364 EAYEAMRRIPLTEQT

-399 WMELFFGEQA
+399 WMELFFGEHA

-416 LWDALECIPYMACV
+416 LWDALECVPYMACV

-436 VYKEK
+436 VYEEK
-441 LFDAMERRSVWHALE
+441 LFDAMERRKVWSELE

-499 SLEYYGHMMQDYEG
+499 SLEYYGHMMQDYQS
-513 AWNDYYHLC
+513 AWEDYYHLC
-522 CAGGSKS
+522 CAGGSRS
-529 YPELLKTGNLSSPLK
+529 YPELLKIGNLSSPLEEE
-544 DGTVKK
+544 TVKK
-550 ILESIKEY
+550 ILDSIEEY
-558 ISV
+558 I

>member
-6 DIDYMRPDGEALL
+6 EMQYVRPDGEALL
-19 WKIREATVQLKDS
+19 QKIREATMQLRDS
-32 REFET
+32 GDFET
-37 AKTIFWRVQEEM
+37 AKTIFGSVQEEA

-62 NTMNTTDTFY
+62 NTINTKDAFY
-72 EKEMEYLFGMQPK
+72 EKEMEYLFGIQPRL
-85 INVEMKKFRE
+85 NVEMKAFHE
-95 VLLASE
+95 VLLASA
-101 FLKDFK
+101 FLADFEK
-107 EELGELY
+107 ELGELY
-114 IQQIKAEIRL
+114 VQQIKADIRL
-124 TDVCNVELQ
+124 TDACNVELQ
-133 VKESRLKQEYSKIAA
+133 VKESMLKQEYSKTAA
-148 TPTTEFH
+148 APTTQFH
-155 GEKLNFYGLLKKMQ
+155 GEELNFYGLLKKMQ
-169 SDDREIRKEAMEAWS
+169 SDNRLIRKEAMKAWA
-184 ALYESISGKLD
+184 ALYESISEKLD
-195 DIYTELMKIRLQIAE
+195 SVYTELMKLRLQMAE
-210 NLGFSSYEDMVF
+210 NLGFSSYEEMVF
-222 LQMGRYTYTQDDLAV
+222 LKMGRYTYTPEDLAV

-243 EHVVPLCKTLFENQR
+243 EHIVPICEKLFENQR
-258 ERLGI
+258 QRLGI
-263 ETLHYYDESIVFSD
+263 DTLHYYDESIVFPD

-282 IGTTKELLEKAGKMY
+282 IGTTQELLEKAGKMY
-297 REISKETGE
+297 REISKETGD
-306 FFDFMLEYDLFDL
+306 FFDFMLAYDLFDL
-319 ETRSG
+319 ETRNG

-364 EAYEAMRRISLSEQT
+364 EAYEAMRRIPLTEQT

-399 WMELFFGEQA
+399 WMELFFGEHA

-416 LWDALECIPYMACV
+416 LWDALECVPYMACV

-436 VYKEK
+436 VYEEK
-441 LFDAMERRSVWHALE
+441 LFDAMERRKVWSELE

-499 SLEYYGHMMQDYEG
+499 SLEYYGHMMQDYQS
-513 AWNDYYHLC
+513 AWEDYYHLC
-522 CAGGSKS
+522 CAGGSRS
-529 YPELLKTGNLSSPLK
+529 YPELLKIGNLSSPLEE
-544 DGTVKK
+544 GTVKK
-550 ILESIKEY
+550 ILDSIEEY
-558 ISV
+558 I

>member
-6 DIDYMRPDGEALL
+6 NMQYVRPDGEALIRD
-19 WKIREATVQLKDS
+19 IREATNGLKDS
-32 REFET
+32 KVYET
-37 AKTIFWRVQEEM
+37 ARNIFWKIQEEA

-54 MSSLAYVR
+54 MSSLASVR
-62 NTMNTTDTFY
+62 NTIDTTDEFY

-85 INVEMKKFRE
+85 IDVEMKDFQE
-95 VLLASE
+95 ALLASDFLEE
-101 FLKDFK
+101 FEK
-107 EELGELY
+107 ELGELY
-114 IQQIKAEIRL
+114 MQQLKANIRL
-124 TDVCNVELQ
+124 TDACNVELQ
-133 VKESRLKQEYSKIAA
+133 VQESMLKQEYSKIAA
-148 TPTTEFH
+148 APTTEFH
-155 GEKLNFYGLLKKMQ
+155 GEELNFYGLLKKMQ
-169 SDDREIRKEAMEAWS
+169 SDDRLIRKEALEAWS

-195 DIYTELMKIRLQIAE
+195 EIYTELMKLRLQMAE
-210 NLGFSSYEDMVF
+210 NLGFESYEDMVF
-222 LQMGRYTYTQDDLAV
+222 LKMGRFTYTPEDLAV
-237 FRRQVC
+237 FRQQVC
-243 EHVVPLCKTLFENQR
+243 VHVVPICEKLFENQR
-258 ERLGI
+258 QRLGLDA
-263 ETLHYYDESIVFSD
+263 LHYYDESIVFPD

-282 IGTTKELLEKAGKMY
+282 MGTTQELLDKAGKMY

-319 ETRSG
+319 ETRNG

-334 PDYKAPFIFSNFN
+334 PDFKAPFIFSNFN
-347 GTDADIDVLT
+347 GPDADIDVLT

-364 EAYEAMRRISLSEQT
+364 EAYEAMRRIPLTEQT

-416 LWDALECIPYMACV
+416 LWDALECVPYMACV

-436 VYKEK
+436 VYDEK
-441 LFDAMERRSVWHALE
+441 LFDAMERRKVWSELE

-473 GGFWMQKQHIFMEPF
+473 GGFWMQKQHIFMYPF

-499 SLEYYGHMMQDYEG
+499 SLEYYGHMMQDYQS
-513 AWNDYYHLC
+513 AWKDYYHLC

-529 YPELLKTGNLSSPLK
+529 YPDLLKIGNLSSPFEE
-544 DGTVKK
+544 GTVKNV
-550 ILESIKEY
+550 LELIKDY
-558 ISV
+558 I

>member
-6 DIDYMRPDGEALL
+6 EMQYVRPDGEALL
-19 WKIREATVQLKDS
+19 QKIREATMQLRDS
-32 REFET
+32 GDFET
-37 AKTIFWRVQEEM
+37 AKTIFWSVQEEA

-62 NTMNTTDTFY
+62 NTINTKDAFY
-72 EKEMEYLFGMQPK
+72 EKEMEYLFGIQPRL
-85 INVEMKKFRE
+85 NVEMKAFHE
-95 VLLASE
+95 VLLASA
-101 FLKDFK
+101 FLADFEK
-107 EELGELY
+107 ELGELY
-114 IQQIKAEIRL
+114 VQQIKADIRL
-124 TDVCNVELQ
+124 TDACNVELQ
-133 VKESRLKQEYSKIAA
+133 VKESMLKQEYSKTAA
-148 TPTTEFH
+148 APTTQFH
-155 GEKLNFYGLLKKMQ
+155 GEELNFYGLLKKMQ
-169 SDDREIRKEAMEAWS
+169 SDDRLIRKEAMEAWA
-184 ALYESISGKLD
+184 ALYESISEKLD
-195 DIYTELMKIRLQIAE
+195 SIYTELMKLRLQMAE
-210 NLGFSSYEDMVF
+210 NLGFSSYEEMVF
-222 LQMGRYTYTQDDLAV
+222 LKMGRYTYTPEDLAV

-243 EHVVPLCKTLFENQR
+243 EHVVPICEKLFENQR
-258 ERLGI
+258 QRLGI
-263 ETLHYYDESIVFSD
+263 DTLHYYDESIVFPD

-282 IGTTKELLEKAGKMY
+282 IGTTQELLEKAGNMY
-297 REISKETGE
+297 REISKETGD
-306 FFDFMLEYDLFDL
+306 FFDFMLAYDLFDL
-319 ETRSG
+319 ETRNG

-364 EAYEAMRRISLSEQT
+364 EAYEAMRRIPLTEQT

-399 WMELFFGEQA
+399 WMELFFGEHA

-416 LWDALECIPYMACV
+416 LWDALECVPYMACV

-436 VYKEK
+436 VYEEK
-441 LFDAMERRSVWHALE
+441 LFDAMERRKIWSELE

-499 SLEYYGHMMQDYEG
+499 SLEYYGHMMQDYQS
-513 AWNDYYHLC
+513 AWEDYYHLC
-522 CAGGSKS
+522 CAGGSRS
-529 YPELLKTGNLSSPLK
+529 YPELLKIGNLSSPLEE
-544 DGTVKK
+544 GTVKK
-550 ILESIKEY
+550 ILDSIEEY
-558 ISV
+558 I

>member
-6 DIDYMRPDGEALL
+6 DMQYERPDGEALIRD
-19 WKIREATVQLKDS
+19 IREAANGLKDS
-32 REFET
+32 NVYET
-37 AKTIFWRVQEEM
+37 ARSIFWKVQEKA

-62 NTMNTTDTFY
+62 NTMDTTDEFY

-85 INVEMKKFRE
+85 IDVEMKIFQE
-95 VLLASE
+95 ALLDSE
-101 FLKDFK
+101 FLEEFEK
-107 EELGELY
+107 ELGELY
-114 IQQIKAEIRL
+114 MQQLKANIRL
-124 TDVCNVELQ
+124 TDACNVELQ
-133 VKESRLKQEYSKIAA
+133 VKESMLKQEYSKTAA
-148 TPTTEFH
+148 TSTTQFH
-155 GEKLNFYGLLKKMQ
+155 GEELNFYGLLKKMQ
-169 SDDREIRKEAMEAWS
+169 SDDRLIRKEALEAWS
-184 ALYESISGKLD
+184 ALYESISVKLD
-195 DIYTELMKIRLQIAE
+195 EIYTELMKIRLQMAE
-210 NLGFSSYEDMVF
+210 NLGFTSYEDMVF
-222 LQMGRYTYTQDDLAV
+222 LKMGRFTYTPEDLAV
-237 FRRQVC
+237 FRQQVC
-243 EHVVPLCKTLFENQR
+243 EHVVPICEKLFENQR
-258 ERLGI
+258 QRLGI
-263 ETLHYYDESIVFSD
+263 DTLHYYDESIVFPD

-282 IGTTKELLEKAGKMY
+282 IGTTQELLDKAGKMY

-319 ETRSG
+319 ETRNG
-324 KQQGGYCTTF
+324 KHQGGYCTTF

-364 EAYEAMRRISLSEQT
+364 EAYEAMRRIPLTEQT

-416 LWDALECIPYMACV
+416 LWDALECVPYMACV

-436 VYKEK
+436 VYEEK
-441 LFDAMERRSVWHALE
+441 LFDAMERRKVWSELE

-463 DYDGNAFLEN
+463 DYDGNEFLEN
-473 GGFWMQKQHIFMEPF
+473 GGFWMQKQHIFMDPF

-499 SLEYYGHMMQDYEG
+499 SLEYYGHMMQDYQS
-513 AWNDYYHLC
+513 AWKDYYHLC

-529 YPELLKTGNLSSPLK
+529 YPELLKIGNLSSPFEE
-544 DGTVKK
+544 GTVKK
-550 ILESIKEY
+550 ILDAIDEY
-558 ISV
+558 I

>member
-6 DIDYMRPDGEALL
+6 NMQYVRPDGEALIRD
-19 WKIREATVQLKDS
+19 IREATNGLKDS
-32 REFET
+32 KVYET
-37 AKTIFWRVQEEM
+37 ARNIFWKIQEEA

-54 MSSLAYVR
+54 MSSLASVR
-62 NTMNTTDTFY
+62 NTIDTTDEFY

-85 INVEMKKFRE
+85 IDVEMKDFQE
-95 VLLASE
+95 ALLASDFLEE
-101 FLKDFK
+101 FEK
-107 EELGELY
+107 ELGELY
-114 IQQIKAEIRL
+114 MQQLKANIRL
-124 TDVCNVELQ
+124 TDACNVELQ
-133 VKESRLKQEYSKIAA
+133 VQESMLKQEYSKIAA
-148 TPTTEFH
+148 APTTEFH
-155 GEKLNFYGLLKKMQ
+155 GEELNFYGLLKKMQ
-169 SDDREIRKEAMEAWS
+169 SDDRLIRKEALEAWS
-184 ALYESISGKLD
+184 ALYESISGELD
-195 DIYTELMKIRLQIAE
+195 EIYTELMKLRLQMAE
-210 NLGFSSYEDMVF
+210 NLEFESYEDMVF
-222 LQMGRYTYTQDDLAV
+222 LKMGRFTYTPEDLAV
-237 FRRQVC
+237 FRQQVC
-243 EHVVPLCKTLFENQR
+243 EHVVPICEKLFENQR
-258 ERLGI
+258 QRLGLDA
-263 ETLHYYDESIVFSD
+263 LHYYDESIVFPD

-282 IGTTKELLEKAGKMY
+282 MGTTQELLDKAGKMY

-319 ETRSG
+319 ETRNG

-334 PDYKAPFIFSNFN
+334 PDFKAPFIFSNFN

-364 EAYEAMRRISLSEQT
+364 EAYEAMRRIPLTEQT

-416 LWDALECIPYMACV
+416 LWDALECVPYMACV

-436 VYKEK
+436 VYDEK
-441 LFDAMERRSVWHALE
+441 LFDAMERRKVWSELE

-473 GGFWMQKQHIFMEPF
+473 GGFWMQKQHIFMYPF

-499 SLEYYGHMMQDYEG
+499 SLEYYGHMMQDYQS
-513 AWNDYYHLC
+513 AWKDYYHLC

-529 YPELLKTGNLSSPLK
+529 YPELLKIGNLSSPFEE
-544 DGTVKK
+544 GTVKNV
-550 ILESIKEY
+550 LELIKDY
-558 ISV
+558 I

>member
-6 DIDYMRPDGEALL
+6 EMQCVRPDGEALL
-19 WKIREATVQLKDS
+19 QKIREATMQLRDS
-32 REFET
+32 GDFET
-37 AKTIFWRVQEEM
+37 AKTIFWSVQEEA

-62 NTMNTTDTFY
+62 NTINTKDAFY
-72 EKEMEYLFGMQPK
+72 EKEMEYLFGIQPRL
-85 INVEMKKFRE
+85 NVEMKAFHE
-95 VLLASE
+95 VLLASA
-101 FLKDFK
+101 FLADFEK
-107 EELGELY
+107 ELGELY
-114 IQQIKAEIRL
+114 VQQIKADIRL
-124 TDVCNVELQ
+124 TDACNVELQ
-133 VKESRLKQEYSKIAA
+133 VKESMLKQEYSKTAA
-148 TPTTEFH
+148 APTTQFH
-155 GEKLNFYGLLKKMQ
+155 GEELNFYGLLKKMQ
-169 SDDREIRKEAMEAWS
+169 SDDRLIRKEAMEAWA
-184 ALYESISGKLD
+184 ALYESISEKLD
-195 DIYTELMKIRLQIAE
+195 SIYTELMKLRLQMAG
-210 NLGFSSYEDMVF
+210 NLGFSSYEEMVF
-222 LQMGRYTYTQDDLAV
+222 LKMGRYTYTPEDLAV

-243 EHVVPLCKTLFENQR
+243 EHVVPICEKLFENQR
-258 ERLGI
+258 RRLGI
-263 ETLHYYDESIVFSD
+263 DTLHYYDESIVFPD

-282 IGTTKELLEKAGKMY
+282 IGTTQELLKKAGKMY
-297 REISKETGE
+297 REISKETGD
-306 FFDFMLEYDLFDL
+306 FFDFMLAYDLFDL
-319 ETRSG
+319 ETRNG

-364 EAYEAMRRISLSEQT
+364 EAYEAMRRIPLTEQT

-399 WMELFFGEQA
+399 WMELFFGEHA

-416 LWDALECIPYMACV
+416 LWDALECVPYMACV

-436 VYKEK
+436 VYEEK
-441 LFDAMERRSVWHALE
+441 LFDAMERRKVWSELE

-499 SLEYYGHMMQDYEG
+499 SLEYYGHMMQDYQS
-513 AWNDYYHLC
+513 AWEDYYHLC
-522 CAGGSKS
+522 CAGGSRS
-529 YPELLKTGNLSSPLK
+529 YPELLKIGNLSSPLEEE
-544 DGTVKK
+544 TVKK
-550 ILESIKEY
+550 ILDSIEEY
-558 ISV
+558 I

>member
-6 DIDYMRPDGEALL
+6 NMQYVRPDGEALIRD
-19 WKIREATVQLKDS
+19 IREATNGLKDS
-32 REFET
+32 KVYET
-37 AKTIFWRVQEEM
+37 ARNIFWKIQEEA

-54 MSSLAYVR
+54 MSSLASVR
-62 NTMNTTDTFY
+62 NTIDTTDEFY

-85 INVEMKKFRE
+85 IDVEMKAFQE
-95 VLLASE
+95 ALLASDFLEE
-101 FLKDFK
+101 FEK
-107 EELGELY
+107 ELGELY
-114 IQQIKAEIRL
+114 MQQLKANIRL
-124 TDVCNVELQ
+124 TDACNVELQ
-133 VKESRLKQEYSKIAA
+133 VKESMLKQEYSKIAA
-148 TPTTEFH
+148 APTTEFH
-155 GEKLNFYGLLKKMQ
+155 GEELNFYGLLKKMQ
-169 SDDREIRKEAMEAWS
+169 SDDRLIRKEALEAWS

-195 DIYTELMKIRLQIAE
+195 EIYTELMKLRLQMAE
-210 NLGFSSYEDMVF
+210 NLGFESYEDMVF
-222 LQMGRYTYTQDDLAV
+222 LKMGRFTYTPEDLAV
-237 FRRQVC
+237 FRQQVC
-243 EHVVPLCKTLFENQR
+243 EHVVPICEKLFENQR
-258 ERLGI
+258 QRLGLDA
-263 ETLHYYDESIVFSD
+263 LHYYDESMVFPD

-282 IGTTKELLEKAGKMY
+282 MGTTQELLDKAGKMY

-319 ETRSG
+319 ETRNG

-334 PDYKAPFIFSNFN
+334 PDFKAPFIFSNFN

-364 EAYEAMRRISLSEQT
+364 EAYEAMRRIPLTEQT

-416 LWDALECIPYMACV
+416 LWDALECVPYMACV

-436 VYKEK
+436 VYDEK
-441 LFDAMERRSVWHALE
+441 LFDAMERRKVWSELE

-463 DYDGNAFLEN
+463 DYDGNTFLEN
-473 GGFWMQKQHIFMEPF
+473 GGFWMQKQHIFMYPF

-499 SLEYYGHMMQDYEG
+499 SLEYYGHMMQDYQS
-513 AWNDYYHLC
+513 AWKDYYHLC

-529 YPELLKTGNLSSPLK
+529 YPELLKIGNLSSPFEE
-544 DGTVKK
+544 GTVKK
-550 ILESIKEY
+550 ILDLIEEY
-558 ISV
+558 I

>member
-6 DIDYMRPDGEALL
+6 EMQYVRPDGEALL
-19 WKIREATVQLKDS
+19 QKIREATMQLRDS
-32 REFET
+32 GDFET
-37 AKTIFWRVQEEM
+37 AKTIFWSVQEKA

-62 NTMNTTDTFY
+62 NTINTKDAFY
-72 EKEMEYLFGMQPK
+72 EKEMEYLFGIQPRL
-85 INVEMKKFRE
+85 NVEMKAFHE
-95 VLLASE
+95 VLLASA
-101 FLKDFK
+101 FLADFEK
-107 EELGELY
+107 ELGELY
-114 IQQIKAEIRL
+114 IQQIKADIRL
-124 TDVCNVELQ
+124 TDACNVELQ
-133 VKESRLKQEYSKIAA
+133 VKESMLKQEYSKTAA
-148 TPTTEFH
+148 APTTQFH
-155 GEKLNFYGLLKKMQ
+155 GEELNFYGLLKKMQ
-169 SDDREIRKEAMEAWS
+169 SDDRLIRKEAMEAWA
-184 ALYESISGKLD
+184 ALYESISEKLD
-195 DIYTELMKIRLQIAE
+195 SIYTELMKLRLQMAE
-210 NLGFSSYEDMVF
+210 NLGFSSYEEMVF
-222 LQMGRYTYTQDDLAV
+222 LKMGRYTYTPEDLAV

-243 EHVVPLCKTLFENQR
+243 EHVVPICEKLFENQR
-258 ERLGI
+258 QRLGI
-263 ETLHYYDESIVFSD
+263 DTLHYYDESIVFPD

-282 IGTTKELLEKAGKMY
+282 IGTTQELLEKAGNMY
-297 REISKETGE
+297 REISKETGD
-306 FFDFMLEYDLFDL
+306 FFDFMLAYDLFDL
-319 ETRSG
+319 ETRNG

-364 EAYEAMRRISLSEQT
+364 EAYEAMRRIPLTEQT

-399 WMELFFGEQA
+399 WMELFFGEHA

-416 LWDALECIPYMACV
+416 LWDALECVPYMACV

-436 VYKEK
+436 VYEEK
-441 LFDAMERRSVWHALE
+441 LFDAMERRKIWSELE

-499 SLEYYGHMMQDYEG
+499 SLEYYGHMMQDYQS
-513 AWNDYYHLC
+513 AWEDYYHLC
-522 CAGGSKS
+522 CAGGSRS
-529 YPELLKTGNLSSPLK
+529 YPELLKIGNLSSPLEE
-544 DGTVKK
+544 GTVKK
-550 ILESIKEY
+550 ILDSIEEY
-558 ISV
+558 I

>member
-6 DIDYMRPDGEALL
+6 EMQCVRPDGEALL
-19 WKIREATVQLKDS
+19 QKIREATMQLRDS
-32 REFET
+32 GDFET
-37 AKTIFWRVQEEM
+37 AKTIFWSVQEKA

-62 NTMNTTDTFY
+62 NTINTKDAFY
-72 EKEMEYLFGMQPK
+72 EKEMEYLFGIQPRL
-85 INVEMKKFRE
+85 NVEMKAFHE
-95 VLLASE
+95 VLLASA
-101 FLKDFK
+101 FLADFEK
-107 EELGELY
+107 ELGELY
-114 IQQIKAEIRL
+114 VQQIKADIRL
-124 TDVCNVELQ
+124 TDACNVELQ
-133 VKESRLKQEYSKIAA
+133 VKESMLKQEYSKTAA
-148 TPTTEFH
+148 APTTQFH
-155 GEKLNFYGLLKKMQ
+155 GEELNFYGLLKKMQ
-169 SDDREIRKEAMEAWS
+169 SDNRLIRKEAMKAWA
-184 ALYESISGKLD
+184 ALYESISEKLD
-195 DIYTELMKIRLQIAE
+195 SIYTELMKLRLQMAE
-210 NLGFSSYEDMVF
+210 NLGFSSYEEMVF
-222 LQMGRYTYTQDDLAV
+222 LKMGRYTYTPEDLAV

-243 EHVVPLCKTLFENQR
+243 EHVVPICEKLFENQR
-258 ERLGI
+258 RRLGI
-263 ETLHYYDESIVFSD
+263 DTLHYYDESIVFPD

-282 IGTTKELLEKAGKMY
+282 IGTTQELLEKAGKMY
-297 REISKETGE
+297 REISKETGD
-306 FFDFMLEYDLFDL
+306 FFDFMLAYDLFDL
-319 ETRSG
+319 ETRNG

-364 EAYEAMRRISLSEQT
+364 EAYEAMRRIPLTEQT

-399 WMELFFGEQA
+399 WMELFFGEHA

-416 LWDALECIPYMACV
+416 LWDALECVPYMACV

-436 VYKEK
+436 VYEEK
-441 LFDAMERRSVWHALE
+441 LFDAMERRKVWSELE

-499 SLEYYGHMMQDYEG
+499 SLEYYGHMMQDYQS
-513 AWNDYYHLC
+513 AWEDYYHLC
-522 CAGGSKS
+522 CAGGSRS
-529 YPELLKTGNLSSPLK
+529 YPELLKIGNLSSPLEE
-544 DGTVKK
+544 GTVKK
-550 ILESIKEY
+550 ILDSIEEY
-558 ISV
+558 I

>member
-6 DIDYMRPDGEALL
+6 EMQYVRPDGEALL
-19 WKIREATVQLKDS
+19 QKIREATMQLRDS
-32 REFET
+32 GDFET
-37 AKTIFWRVQEEM
+37 AKTIFWSVQEKA

-62 NTMNTTDTFY
+62 NTINTKDAFY
-72 EKEMEYLFGMQPK
+72 EKEMEYLFGIQPRL
-85 INVEMKKFRE
+85 NVEMKAFHE
-95 VLLASE
+95 VLLASA
-101 FLKDFK
+101 FLADFEK
-107 EELGELY
+107 ELGELY
-114 IQQIKAEIRL
+114 VQQIKADIRL
-124 TDVCNVELQ
+124 TDACNVELQ
-133 VKESRLKQEYSKIAA
+133 VKESMLKQEYSKTAA
-148 TPTTEFH
+148 APTTQFH
-155 GEKLNFYGLLKKMQ
+155 GEELNFYGLLKKMQ
-169 SDDREIRKEAMEAWS
+169 SDDRLIRKEAMEAWA
-184 ALYESISGKLD
+184 ALYESISEKLD
-195 DIYTELMKIRLQIAE
+195 SIYTELMKLRLQMAE
-210 NLGFSSYEDMVF
+210 NLGFSSYEEMVF
-222 LQMGRYTYTQDDLAV
+222 LKMGRYTYTPEDLAV

-243 EHVVPLCKTLFENQR
+243 EHVVPICEKLFENQR
-258 ERLGI
+258 QRLGI
-263 ETLHYYDESIVFSD
+263 DTLHYYDESIVFPD

-282 IGTTKELLEKAGKMY
+282 IGTTQELLEKAGNMY
-297 REISKETGE
+297 REISKETGD
-306 FFDFMLEYDLFDL
+306 FFDFMLAYDLFDL
-319 ETRSG
+319 ETRNG

-364 EAYEAMRRISLSEQT
+364 EAYEAMRRIPLTEQT

-399 WMELFFGEQA
+399 WMELFFGEHA

-416 LWDALECIPYMACV
+416 LWDALECVPYMACV

-436 VYKEK
+436 VYEEK
-441 LFDAMERRSVWHALE
+441 LFDAMERRKIWSELE

-499 SLEYYGHMMQDYEG
+499 SLEYYGHMMQDYQS
-513 AWNDYYHLC
+513 AWEDYYHLC
-522 CAGGSKS
+522 CAGGSRS
-529 YPELLKTGNLSSPLK
+529 YPELLKIGNLSSPLEE
-544 DGTVKK
+544 GTVKK
-550 ILESIKEY
+550 ILDSIEEY
-558 ISV
+558 I

>member
-6 DIDYMRPDGEALL
+6 EMQYVRPDGEALL
-19 WKIREATVQLKDS
+19 QKIREATMQLRDS
-32 REFET
+32 GDFET
-37 AKTIFWRVQEEM
+37 AKTIFWSVQEEA

-62 NTMNTTDTFY
+62 NTINTKDAFY
-72 EKEMEYLFGMQPK
+72 EKEMEYLFGIQPRL
-85 INVEMKKFRE
+85 NVEMKAFHE
-95 VLLASE
+95 VLLASA
-101 FLKDFK
+101 FLADFEK
-107 EELGELY
+107 ELGELY
-114 IQQIKAEIRL
+114 VQQIKADIRL
-124 TDVCNVELQ
+124 TDACNVELQ
-133 VKESRLKQEYSKIAA
+133 VKESMLKQEYSKTAA
-148 TPTTEFH
+148 APTTQFH
-155 GEKLNFYGLLKKMQ
+155 GEELNFYGLLKKMQ
-169 SDDREIRKEAMEAWS
+169 SDNRLIRKEAMEAWA
-184 ALYESISGKLD
+184 ALYESISEKLD
-195 DIYTELMKIRLQIAE
+195 SIYTELMKLRLQMAG
-210 NLGFSSYEDMVF
+210 NLGFSSYEEMVF
-222 LQMGRYTYTQDDLAV
+222 LKMGRYTYTPKDLAV

-243 EHVVPLCKTLFENQR
+243 EHIVPICEKLFENQR
-258 ERLGI
+258 QRLGI
-263 ETLHYYDESIVFSD
+263 DTLHYYDESIVFPD

-282 IGTTKELLEKAGKMY
+282 IGTTQELLEKAGKMY
-297 REISKETGE
+297 REISKETGD
-306 FFDFMLEYDLFDL
+306 FFDFMLAYDLFDL
-319 ETRSG
+319 ETRNG

-364 EAYEAMRRISLSEQT
+364 EAYEAMRRIPLTEQT

-399 WMELFFGEQA
+399 WMELFFGEHA

-416 LWDALECIPYMACV
+416 LWDALECVPYMACV

-436 VYKEK
+436 VYEEK
-441 LFDAMERRSVWHALE
+441 LFDAMERRKIWSELE

-499 SLEYYGHMMQDYEG
+499 SLEYYGHMMQDYQS
-513 AWNDYYHLC
+513 AWEDYYHLC
-522 CAGGSKS
+522 CAGGSRS
-529 YPELLKTGNLSSPLK
+529 YPELLKIGNLSSPLEE
-544 DGTVKK
+544 GTVKR
-550 ILESIKEY
+550 ILDSIEEY
-558 ISV
+558 I

>member
-6 DIDYMRPDGEALL
+6 EMQYVRPDGEALL
-19 WKIREATVQLKDS
+19 QKIREATMQLRDS
-32 REFET
+32 GDFET
-37 AKTIFWRVQEEM
+37 AKTIFWSVQEEA

-62 NTMNTTDTFY
+62 NTINTKDAFY
-72 EKEMEYLFGMQPK
+72 EKEMEYLFGIQPRL
-85 INVEMKKFRE
+85 NVEMKAFHE
-95 VLLASE
+95 VLLASA
-101 FLKDFK
+101 FLADFEK
-107 EELGELY
+107 ELGELY
-114 IQQIKAEIRL
+114 VQQIKADIRL
-124 TDVCNVELQ
+124 TDACNVELQ
-133 VKESRLKQEYSKIAA
+133 VKESMLKQEYSKTAA
-148 TPTTEFH
+148 APTTQFH
-155 GEKLNFYGLLKKMQ
+155 GEELNFYGLLKKMQ
-169 SDDREIRKEAMEAWS
+169 SDNRRIRKEAMRAWA
-184 ALYESISGKLD
+184 ALYESISEKLD
-195 DIYTELMKIRLQIAE
+195 SIYTELMKLRLQMAE
-210 NLGFSSYEDMVF
+210 NLGFSSYEEMVF
-222 LQMGRYTYTQDDLAV
+222 LKMGRYTYTPEDLAV

-243 EHVVPLCKTLFENQR
+243 EHVVPICEKLFENQR
-258 ERLGI
+258 RRLGI
-263 ETLHYYDESIVFSD
+263 DTLHYYDESIVFPD

-282 IGTTKELLEKAGKMY
+282 IGTTQELLEKAGKMY
-297 REISKETGE
+297 REISKETGD
-306 FFDFMLEYDLFDL
+306 FFDFMLAYDLFDL
-319 ETRSG
+319 ETRNG

-364 EAYEAMRRISLSEQT
+364 EAYEAMRRIPLTEQT

-399 WMELFFGEQA
+399 WMELFFGEHA

-416 LWDALECIPYMACV
+416 LWDALECVPYMACV

-436 VYKEK
+436 VYEEK
-441 LFDAMERRSVWHALE
+441 LFDAMERRKAWSELE

-499 SLEYYGHMMQDYEG
+499 SLEYYGHMMQDYQS
-513 AWNDYYHLC
+513 AWEDYYHLC
-522 CAGGSKS
+522 CAGGSRS
-529 YPELLKTGNLSSPLK
+529 YPELLKIGNLSSPLEE
-544 DGTVKK
+544 GTVKK
-550 ILESIKEY
+550 ILDSIEEY
-558 ISV
+558 I

>member
-6 DIDYMRPDGEALL
+6 EMQYVRPDGEALL
-19 WKIREATVQLKDS
+19 QKIREATMQLRDS
-32 REFET
+32 GDFET
-37 AKTIFWRVQEEM
+37 AKTIFWSVQEEA

-62 NTMNTTDTFY
+62 NTINTKDAFY
-72 EKEMEYLFGMQPK
+72 EKEMEYLFGIQPRL
-85 INVEMKKFRE
+85 NVEMKAFHE
-95 VLLASE
+95 VLLASA
-101 FLKDFK
+101 FLADFEK
-107 EELGELY
+107 ELGELY
-114 IQQIKAEIRL
+114 VQQIKADIRL
-124 TDVCNVELQ
+124 TDACNVELQ
-133 VKESRLKQEYSKIAA
+133 VKESMLKQEYSKTAA
-148 TPTTEFH
+148 APTTQFH
-155 GEKLNFYGLLKKMQ
+155 GEELNFYGLLKKMQ
-169 SDDREIRKEAMEAWS
+169 SDNRLIRKEAMKAWA
-184 ALYESISGKLD
+184 ALYESISEKLD
-195 DIYTELMKIRLQIAE
+195 SIYTELMKLRLQMAE
-210 NLGFSSYEDMVF
+210 NLGFSSYEEMVF
-222 LQMGRYTYTQDDLAV
+222 LKMGRYTYTPEDLAV

-243 EHVVPLCKTLFENQR
+243 EHVVPICEKLFENQR
-258 ERLGI
+258 RRLGI
-263 ETLHYYDESIVFSD
+263 DTLHYYDESIVFPD

-282 IGTTKELLEKAGKMY
+282 IGTTQELLEKAGKMY
-297 REISKETGE
+297 REISKETGD
-306 FFDFMLEYDLFDL
+306 FFEFMLEYDLFVL
-319 ETRSG
+319 ETRNG

-364 EAYEAMRRISLSEQT
+364 EAYEAMRRIPLTEQT

-399 WMELFFGEQA
+399 WMELFFGEHA

-416 LWDALECIPYMACV
+416 LWDALECVPYMACV

-436 VYKEK
+436 VYEEK
-441 LFDAMERRSVWHALE
+441 LFDAMERRKVWSELE

-499 SLEYYGHMMQDYEG
+499 SLEYYGHMMQDYQS
-513 AWNDYYHLC
+513 AWEDYYHLC
-522 CAGGSKS
+522 CAGGSRS
-529 YPELLKTGNLSSPLK
+529 YPELLKIGNLSSPLEE
-544 DGTVKK
+544 GTVKK
-550 ILESIKEY
+550 ILDSIEEY
-558 ISV
+558 I

>member
-6 DIDYMRPDGEALL
+6 EMQYVRPDGEALL
-19 WKIREATVQLKDS
+19 QKIREATMQLRDS
-32 REFET
+32 GDFET
-37 AKTIFWRVQEEM
+37 AKTIFWSVQEKA

-62 NTMNTTDTFY
+62 NTINTKDAFY
-72 EKEMEYLFGMQPK
+72 EKEMEYLFGIQPRL
-85 INVEMKKFRE
+85 NVEMKAFHE
-95 VLLASE
+95 VLLASA
-101 FLKDFK
+101 FLADFEK
-107 EELGELY
+107 ELGELY
-114 IQQIKAEIRL
+114 IQQIKADIRL
-124 TDVCNVELQ
+124 TDACNVELQ
-133 VKESRLKQEYSKIAA
+133 VKESMLKQEYSKTAA
-148 TPTTEFH
+148 APTTQFH
-155 GEKLNFYGLLKKMQ
+155 GEELNFYGLLKKMQ
-169 SDDREIRKEAMEAWS
+169 SDDRLIRKEAMEAWA
-184 ALYESISGKLD
+184 ALYESISEKLD
-195 DIYTELMKIRLQIAE
+195 SIYTELMKLRLQMAE
-210 NLGFSSYEDMVF
+210 NLGFSSYEEMVF
-222 LQMGRYTYTQDDLAV
+222 LKMGRYTYTPEDLAV

-243 EHVVPLCKTLFENQR
+243 EHVVPICEKLFENQR
-258 ERLGI
+258 QRLGI
-263 ETLHYYDESIVFSD
+263 DTLHYYDESIVFPD

-282 IGTTKELLEKAGKMY
+282 IGTTQELLEKAGKMY
-297 REISKETGE
+297 REISKETGD
-306 FFDFMLEYDLFDL
+306 FFDFMLAYDLFDL
-319 ETRSG
+319 ETRNG

-364 EAYEAMRRISLSEQT
+364 EAYEAMRRIPLTEQT

-399 WMELFFGEQA
+399 WMELFFGEHA

-416 LWDALECIPYMACV
+416 LWDALECVPYMACV

-436 VYKEK
+436 VYEEK
-441 LFDAMERRSVWHALE
+441 LFDAMERRKVWSELE

-499 SLEYYGHMMQDYEG
+499 SLEYYGHMMQDYQS
-513 AWNDYYHLC
+513 AWEDYYHLC
-522 CAGGSKS
+522 CAGGSRS
-529 YPELLKTGNLSSPLK
+529 YPELLKIGNLSSPLEE
-544 DGTVKK
+544 GTVKK
-550 ILESIKEY
+550 ILDSIEEY
-558 ISV
+558 I